1 MRRGATSCQA
11 LPKRSSSAVGHNI
24 TMSTSTLM
32 MQGSV
37 EHVVFPLTFGWRS
50 GTMRLAD
57 GRLTYTRKR
66 KSRVVFDAP
75 VGEFHSFARSSWG
88 TGFHLWHG
96 ATRHRFSL
104 YHPVAPV
111 ELGPEVP
118 DWVEDVDQF
127 GRSLQMQAI
136 SRAEVDRWHAA
147 LVPVIAP
154 QAPPGIRVRPPLST
168 AGFLAAA
175 LGFAVSATLVVAA
188 IVTAIVL
195 ASG

>member
-1 MRRGATSCQA
+1 MSFV
-11 LPKRSSSAVGHNI
+11 SAVGHNV
-24 TMSTSTLM
+24 TMSTSTSVIK
-32 MQGSV
+32 GSV
-37 EHVVFPLTFGWRS
+37 EYVVFPLTFGWRS
-50 GTMRLAD
+50 GTMQLGD

-66 KSRVVFDAP
+66 KQRVVFDAP
-75 VGEFHSFARSSWG
+75 LGELHSFARSSWG

-104 YHPVAPV
+104 YHPVRPV

-118 DWVEDVDQF
+118 DWVEDVNHF
-127 GRSLQMQAI
+127 GRSLQMQA
-136 SRAEVDRWHAA
+136 
-147 LVPVIAP
+147 
-154 QAPPGIRVRPPLST
+154 PGVRVRPPLFT

-195 ASG
+195 AGV

>member
-1 MRRGATSCQA
+1 MRFASA
-11 LPKRSSSAVGHNI
+11 LGHNI
-24 TMSTSTLM
+24 TMRTSTPLM
-32 MQGSV
+32 EGPV
-37 EHVVFPLTFGWRS
+37 EYVVVPLTFGMRS
-50 GTMRLAD
+50 GSMRLGD

-66 KSRVVFDAP
+66 QRRVVFDAP

-96 ATRHRFSL
+96 AKRHRFSL
-104 YHPVAPV
+104 YHPVPPV
-111 ELGPEVP
+111 EFGPGVP

-127 GRSLQMQAI
+127 GRSLTMQAM
-136 SRAEVDRWHAA
+136 SRAEVDRWHDA

-154 QAPPGIRVRPPLST
+154 QAPTGVRVRPPLSR

-175 LGFAVSATLVVAA
+175 LGFAFSVTLVVAA

-195 ASG
+195 AGL